1 MNPWQKEHIGSSG
14 YLMAARF
21 SNCSAF
27 NFIIRYMLKNYF
39 KIAIAVLRR
48 RKFFTFIS
56 LFGISFTLTILIVL
70 AAFINNI
77 ARSDYPDKKRDRSLY
92 VMLMDQRQEKTGYRN
107 TGPPSFYFLDH
118 FVGSMK
124 TPEKV
129 SIASVFSPTNTYVNN
144 KKLVINV
151 KYTNDAFWDV
161 MEFDFIEGKPYVAQQ
176 IRNAD
181 KVAVITR
188 DTRDNYFG
196 EGVTAVGKYIETDNE
211 VYRVTGV
218 VEDVPITMIYAYGN
232 MYLPYTLSKRDYL
245 SKELNAD
252 YSAVLLARSSSDLD
266 QMKNEYQDVVSKV
279 PLKGKEFDK
288 LYSHADTYVGSYT
301 RLLLGDGMDSGIGK
315 LILILSL
322 FSFLFMLLPTLNLVN
337 INTSRIM
344 ERSSEIGVRKA
355 FGASSGT
362 LVLQFIT
369 ENIILT
375 FLGGF
380 IGLLLS
386 WGIIAYI
393 NQSNLIP
400 NIHLTIDFQV
410 VFLGILCCVVFG
422 FLSGVYPAWR
432 MSRLHVVTALKAN

>member
-1 MNPWQKEHIGSSG
+1 
-14 YLMAARF
+14 
-21 SNCSAF
+21 
-27 NFIIRYMLKNYF
+27 MLKNYF

-77 ARSDYPDKKRDRSLY
+77 ARSDYPDRKRDRSLY
-92 VMLMDQRQEKTGYRN
+92 VMIVYLTNEKKGFRN
-107 TGPPSFYFLDH
+107 TGPASFYLLDH
-118 FVGSMK
+118 YIAKMK

-161 MEFDFIEGKPYVAQQ
+161 MEHDFLEGKPFNDQQ
-176 IRNAD
+176 IKSAE
-181 KVAVITR
+181 KIAVISEQTR
-188 DTRDNYFG
+188 DDYFG
-196 EGVTAVGKYIETDNE
+196 QGVSATGKYIETDNE
-211 VYRVTGV
+211 KFRVVGV
-218 VEDVPITMIYAYGN
+218 VKNVPVTMLYGYGD
-232 MYLPYTLSKRDYL
+232 MYVPYTLYKRGYDSKRFNGEFTGVIL
-245 SKELNAD
+245 AKSKD
-252 YSAVLLARSSSDLD
+252 DLERI
-266 QMKNEYQDVVSKV
+266 KSEYQDVISKIPV
-279 PLKGKEFDK
+279 KGEEFDK
-288 LYSHADTYVGSYT
+288 ISTHADSYLTSYVRGIM
-301 RLLLGDGMDSGIGK
+301 GDADNSGIST
-315 LILILSL
+315 LIISLSV
-322 FSFLFMLLPTLNLVN
+322 FAFLFMLLPTLNLVN

-375 FLGGF
+375 LIGGV
-380 IGLLLS
+380 IGLLIS
-386 WGIIAYI
+386 WGILQYI
-393 NQSNLIP
+393 NSSDLIP
-400 NIHLTIDFQV
+400 NIHLTIDFKV
-410 VFLGILCCVVFG
+410 LFLGIACCLVFG

-432 MSRLHVVTALKAN
+432 MSKMHVVNALKAN